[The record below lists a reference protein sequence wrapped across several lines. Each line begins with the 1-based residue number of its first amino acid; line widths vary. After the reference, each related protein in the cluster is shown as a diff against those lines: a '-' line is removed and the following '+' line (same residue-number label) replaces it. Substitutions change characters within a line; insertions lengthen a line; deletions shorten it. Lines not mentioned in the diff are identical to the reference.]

1 MSTVSP
7 TADTF
12 AYEPGEFW
20 DEMFVSRGYVRDHYT
35 SLVREL
41 STLSR
46 AEVERRQ
53 RAAELSFQARG
64 ITFAVNQASEG
75 VEKIMPFDL
84 VPRIITAHEW
94 RKIEKG
100 LEQRVRALNLF
111 LRDIYHDATI
121 LRSGTIPA
129 DVVLGSRGYVRE
141 VHGMDVPLG
150 VYTHVVGSD
159 LVRDTSGEFY
169 VLEDNLR
176 TPSGVS
182 YVVENRRVLKRVW
195 SQIFHDYD
203 VRPVEGYAQDL
214 LEVLRAVAPDDAD
227 GEPTVVL
234 LTPGVYNSAYFEHAF
249 LAKGMGVQ
257 MVEGSDLFV
266 DDGFVYMRTTT
277 GPQRVHVIYRRVD
290 DDFLDP
296 LAFRS
301 DSALGVPGLLAS
313 YRMGHVNIAN
323 GIGGGVADDKAVYA
337 YVPTIIRYY
346 LDEDPILPT
355 IRTYLPTEPGDLQY
369 VLEHLDELVVKSVN
383 ESGGYGMLVGPHSTC
398 AQREEFRARIQAN
411 PRGYIAQ
418 PTLSLSR
425 HPCWVEDHFEGR
437 HVDLRPFVLFGQQV
451 KLTPG
456 GLTRVALRRGSLVV
470 NSSQGGGG
478 KDTWVLADR

>member
-1 MSTVSP
+1 
-7 TADTF
+7 
-12 AYEPGEFW
+12 
-20 DEMFVSRGYVRDHYT
+20 
-35 SLVREL
+35 
-41 STLSR
+41 
-46 AEVERRQ
+46 
-53 RAAELSFQARG
+53 
-64 ITFAVNQASEG
+64 
-75 VEKIMPFDL
+75 
-84 VPRIITAHEW
+84 
-94 RKIEKG
+94 
-100 LEQRVRALNLF
+100 
-111 LRDIYHDATI
+111 
-121 LRSGTIPA
+121 
-129 DVVLGSRGYVRE
+129 
-141 VHGMDVPLG
+141 MDVPLG

-214 LEVLRAVAPDDAD
+214 LEVLRAVAPEDAD

-313 YRMGHVNIAN
+313 YRMGLVNIAN
-323 GIGGGVADDKAVYA
+323 GIGAGVADDKAVYA

-355 IRTYLPTEPGDLQY
+355 IRTYLPTEPDDLQY

-383 ESGGYGMLVGPHSTC
+383 ESGGYGMLVGPHSTQP
-398 AQREEFRARIQAN
+398 QREEFRARIQAN